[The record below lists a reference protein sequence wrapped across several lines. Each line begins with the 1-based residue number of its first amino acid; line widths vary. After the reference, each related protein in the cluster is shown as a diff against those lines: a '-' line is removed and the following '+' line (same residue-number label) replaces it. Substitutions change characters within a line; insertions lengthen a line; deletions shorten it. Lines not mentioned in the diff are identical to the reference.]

1 MTSRWDPAAATR
13 PTGSSRWP
21 ARCRW
26 CATSSSTRGFRPG
39 ASAWRL
45 SESITRVFPTIRP
58 GIAAP
63 TGASKSASCAM
74 NEEEELS
81 LLEPLADAEQKHEMT
96 HLWVVSY
103 SDFMTILMIFF
114 LMLFAHRLWAKK
126 VAWETKHAAQLR
138 AARESQKGMVERL
151 ARLADVDVQA
161 QRVDI
166 HLPDALLYDAGKAEL
181 RPSAR
186 ALLAGLSP
194 EMAAFGGEIV
204 VEGHTDDRPLGAHAR
219 YRSNWELSVARA
231 FSVIQCLSQNGV

>member
-1 MTSRWDPAAATR
+1 
-13 PTGSSRWP
+13 
-21 ARCRW
+21 
-26 CATSSSTRGFRPG
+26 
-39 ASAWRL
+39 
-45 SESITRVFPTIRP
+45 
-58 GIAAP
+58 
-63 TGASKSASCAM
+63 M

-194 EMAAFGGEIV
+194 ELAAFGGEIV

-231 FSVIQCLSQNGV
+231 FSVIQCLSQNGVKPAHLSARGYGPYRPRVLNDSPEHRAENRRIEIVLLNPNDSRGP